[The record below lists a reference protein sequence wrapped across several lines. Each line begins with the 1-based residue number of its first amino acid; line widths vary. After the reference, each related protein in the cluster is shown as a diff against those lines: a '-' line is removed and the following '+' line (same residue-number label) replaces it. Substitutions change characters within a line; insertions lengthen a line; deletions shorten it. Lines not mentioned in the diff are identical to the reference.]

1 MGLFFSRDK
10 KDKHQNVDKYF
21 LANKSLPWWTIG
33 TSIIAAN
40 ISGVQ
45 FIGMTGSGFASGLAI
60 ASYEWMS
67 AVTIII
73 VAKFFIPIYSRLN
86 IYTIP
91 EFIEQRFGSRLKTI
105 LAGFWIVLYAF
116 GLASSIYL
124 GALALATLTDFSMF
138 WIIIGLGIFSAGY
151 SFYGG
156 LNAIAWTDTIQ
167 VLVLVLGGL
176 VTTVF
181 ALDLLSAGDGWV
193 AGFTQL
199 MKETPDRFQMILD
212 KSNPEYIHLPG
223 IWVLIGGMWVANLFY
238 WGFNQYTIQRGLA
251 AKSVKEAQRGMLLA
265 AFLKLFMPIIVVLP
279 GMAVYAL
286 VNRPDFIDGL
296 EPILLNQL
304 PEPGASDKA
313 YPWLLSLLPS
323 GMKGIAVAALIAAIV
338 SSIASMLN
346 SISTIFTMD
355 IYAEIIHKKAE
366 DKAIVKVGRIT
377 SMVVLIISCIMA
389 PLLGGIDQAFQFIQ
403 EYSGIF
409 SPGLLAIL
417 MLGLFW
423 KKTTSKA
430 AGIGVI
436 CSIPIAFGL
445 KAIEGF
451 PWMHQ
456 MSITTLA
463 TVMIVAVLSLYQ
475 KKPNARF
482 LKIDWSNHPFKT
494 DRVFNLIA
502 LIILLLCSVLYGL
515 YW

>member
-1 MGLFFSRDK
+1 M
-10 KDKHQNVDKYF
+10 
-21 LANKSLPWWTIG
+21 PWWTIG

-73 VAKFFIPIYSRLN
+73 IAKFFIPIYTRLN

-91 EFIEQRFGSRLKTI
+91 EFIEQRFSSRLKTI
-105 LAGFWIVLYAF
+105 LAGFWIVLYVF

-124 GALALATLTDFSMF
+124 GALALSTLTGFSMF
-138 WIIIGLGIFSAGY
+138 WIIIGLGLFSAGY

-167 VLVLVLGGL
+167 VLVLVVGGL

-181 ALDLLSAGDGWV
+181 ALNLLSEDQGWLS
-193 AGFTQL
+193 GFIQL
-199 MKETPDRFQMILD
+199 MEETPERFNMILD

-265 AFLKLFMPIIVVLP
+265 AFLKLLMPIIVVLP

-286 VNRPDFIDGL
+286 INKPDFIAQLD
-296 EPILLNQL
+296 PIFLNHM
-304 PEPGASDKA
+304 PAPGSSDRA
-313 YPWLLSLLPS
+313 YPWLLGLLPS
-323 GMKGIAVAALIAAIV
+323 GLKGIAVAALIAAIV

-346 SISTIFTMD
+346 SISTLFTMD
-355 IYAEIIHKKAE
+355 IYSEIIHKKAD
-366 DKAIVKVGRIT
+366 DKAVVRVGRVT
-377 SMVVLIISCIMA
+377 SMVVLIISCVMA

-423 KKTTSKA
+423 KKTTSRA
-430 AGIGVI
+430 AGYGAVF
-436 CSIPIAFGL
+436 SIPIAFSL
-445 KAIEGF
+445 KMIEDF

-456 MSITTLA
+456 MSITSIA
-463 TVMIVAVLSLYQ
+463 TVAIVIFLSLYQ
-475 KKPNARF
+475 KKPNSKF
-482 LKIDWSNHPFKT
+482 LKIDWTNRPLKT
-494 DRVFNLIA
+494 DGVFNFIA
-502 LIILLLCSVLYGL
+502 LVILLLCAVLYGL